1 MNDILIYIGGG
12 AFFEG
17 VPACDLSQAD
27 VDALPATFT
36 KDALIASGLYMNTS
50 GGEEAA
56 VPAPSPSPKS
66 KKAPKGDQ

>member
-1 MNDILIYIGGG
+1 MNKVLTYTGNG

-17 VPACDLSQAD
+17 IPARDLTQAD

-50 GGEEAA
+50 GVEEAA
-56 VPAPSPSPKS
+56 VPAPTPSPKS